1 MKSIRYLQIMLFAGS
16 ILFLT
21 SCDKRTQDQSA
32 DSKEKAEEKNEAK
45 FVDSKIE
52 DDTEFAVAIADGG
65 MLEVQLAELALKNAS
80 SPDVKKF
87 AEVMLTDHSKT
98 NTELKDLA
106 AKKNISI
113 PGTLSDK
120 CQMKYN
126 DLAEKKGKS
135 FDEAYSKAMVDAHK
149 ETIDKF
155 KNEAE
160 NGNDPDLKK
169 WAAEKIPTLE
179 HHLSMAQDTETSV
192 KKNS

>member
-1 MKSIRYLQIMLFAGS
+1 MKSMRYLWIMLLAVS
-16 ILFLT
+16 VLFLT
-21 SCDKRTQDQSA
+21 SCEKTSQDQSA
-32 DSKEKAEEKNEAK
+32 DSKEKAEESNEDK

-80 SPDVKKF
+80 STDVRKF

-98 NTELKDLA
+98 NSELKDLA

-120 CQMKYN
+120 CQKNYN

-149 ETIDKF
+149 ETIEKF
-155 KNEAE
+155 KKEAD

-169 WAAEKIPTLE
+169 WAEEKIPTLE
-179 HHLSMAQDTETSV
+179 HHLSMAQDIETSV